1 MKYGIVVC
9 SKCKKAKIVDL
20 SYKTTKCIICKK
32 TLNISKINIS
42 YKSDSQKQIRQVIG
56 KINSEIMKD

>member
-20 SYKTTKCIICKK
+20 SYMTTKCFFCNK
-32 TLNISKINIS
+32 TLKIDKIKIL
-42 YKSDSQKQIRQVIG
+42 YKSNSQEQIRQIIG
-56 KINSEIMKD
+56 NINKKLMIN